1 MSHTFDFF
9 VVQRSLEAQT
19 VHKNAL
25 AQLFQYAL
33 HFFST
38 NIEMTWSEKCYGEA
52 MASPVE
58 IAKNKQTNKQIKN

>member
-1 MSHTFDFF
+1 M
-9 VVQRSLEAQT
+9 R
-19 VHKNAL
+19 
-25 AQLFQYAL
+25 YI
-33 HFFST
+33 FFST